1 MEKAILTPSAS
12 TNIKTVE
19 IIEEGNKHKCQI
31 QAIKAF
37 IQVSIFSGNALKYEG
52 SISLPK
58 IQNQIYAFTT
68 YSINEIFEEINL
80 LDTQNFN
87 LIKEEEKYKLK
98 IEFTILRKKI
108 NLFINL
114 NDDKNMNLNKDD
126 LISTITE
133 LKQIIKIK
141 DEKIKLL
148 EQELKKYTNSIPS
161 IKSDNS
167 YDNFN
172 IKLKEPIHQL
182 KFQGCIYC
190 ATLLKDGRFV
200 TGSTDSSIIIYN
212 NKTFQPDL
220 TIKEH
225 SGSVY
230 CVTQLKSGVLASC
243 STDKT
248 IKLFNIN
255 GNEYNVIQIL
265 NYHKN
270 YVYKI
275 MELSNQK
282 LVSCS
287 NDNSIIFYFKDNN
300 EYKKDFQITT
310 KGSCSPVIQ
319 TKQNE
324 ICYSEDTDKAI
335 CFFDLLE
342 RKAITSLKNINKRIG
357 TYDWFIMMTKNL
369 LLITGENI
377 LTIINVDSHSV
388 VRTINVTNSS
398 WINAACLLTN
408 NMLLT
413 VDNNKIIIQWKIE
426 GDNLVMIS
434 RKEKASENCIGT
446 VLKIG
451 DGLIITG
458 DDGGI
463 IKVW

>member
-1 MEKAILTPSAS
+1 MDS
-12 TNIKTVE
+12 
-19 IIEEGNKHKCQI
+19 
-31 QAIKAF
+31 
-37 IQVSIFSGNALKYEG
+37 
-52 SISLPK
+52 
-58 IQNQIYAFTT
+58 
-68 YSINEIFEEINL
+68 
-80 LDTQNFN
+80 QNFN

-98 IEFTILRKKI
+98 IEFTVLRKKI
-108 NLFINL
+108 NMFINL

-133 LKQIIKIK
+133 LKQIIKTK

-148 EQELKKYTNSIPS
+148 EEELKKYTNSIPS

-172 IKLKEPIHQL
+172 LKLKEPIHQL
-182 KFQGCIYC
+182 KYHTSWISC
-190 ATLLKDGRFV
+190 ATLLNDGRFV
-200 TGSTDSSIIIYN
+200 TGSSDSSIIIYN

-225 SGSVY
+225 SGCVY

-243 STDKT
+243 SEDKM

-255 GNEYNVIQIL
+255 GNEYNVIQTL
-265 NYHKN
+265 SYHSSS
-270 YVYKI
+270 VYKI

-287 NDNSIIFYFKDNN
+287 NDKSIIFYFKDNN

-310 KGSCSPVIQ
+310 NGKCSPVIQ

-324 ICYSEDTDKAI
+324 ICYSEETDKAI
-335 CFFDLLE
+335 HFFDLLE
-342 RKAITSLKNINKRIG
+342 RKTMNVLSNINKRIIG
-357 TYDWFIMMTKNL
+357 GYDWFIMMTKNL

-408 NMLLT
+408 NMLIT
-413 VDNNKIIIQWKIE
+413 VDNNENIIQWKIE

-434 RKEKASENCIGT
+434 RKEKASERSIGT

-451 DGLIITG
+451 DSLIITG

>member
-1 MEKAILTPSAS
+1 
-12 TNIKTVE
+12 
-19 IIEEGNKHKCQI
+19 
-31 QAIKAF
+31 
-37 IQVSIFSGNALKYEG
+37 
-52 SISLPK
+52 
-58 IQNQIYAFTT
+58 
-68 YSINEIFEEINL
+68 
-80 LDTQNFN
+80 
-87 LIKEEEKYKLK
+87 
-98 IEFTILRKKI
+98 
-108 NLFINL
+108 
-114 NDDKNMNLNKDD
+114 MNLNKDD

-133 LKQIIKIK
+133 LKQIIKTK

-182 KFQGCIYC
+182 KYQECICC
-190 ATLLKDGRFV
+190 ATLLNDGRFV
-200 TGSTDSSIIIYN
+200 TGSSDSSIIIYN

-225 SGSVY
+225 TNQVN

-243 STDKT
+243 SADKT

-255 GNEYNVIQIL
+255 GNEYNVIQTL

-408 NMLLT
+408 NMLIT
-413 VDNNKIIIQWKIE
+413 VDNNENIIQWKIE

-434 RKEKASENCIGT
+434 RKEKASERSIGT

>member
-1 MEKAILTPSAS
+1 
-12 TNIKTVE
+12 
-19 IIEEGNKHKCQI
+19 
-31 QAIKAF
+31 
-37 IQVSIFSGNALKYEG
+37 
-52 SISLPK
+52 
-58 IQNQIYAFTT
+58 
-68 YSINEIFEEINL
+68 
-80 LDTQNFN
+80 
-87 LIKEEEKYKLK
+87 
-98 IEFTILRKKI
+98 
-108 NLFINL
+108 
-114 NDDKNMNLNKDD
+114 
-126 LISTITE
+126 
-133 LKQIIKIK
+133 
-141 DEKIKLL
+141 
-148 EQELKKYTNSIPS
+148 
-161 IKSDNS
+161 
-167 YDNFN
+167 
-172 IKLKEPIHQL
+172 
-182 KFQGCIYC
+182 
-190 ATLLKDGRFV
+190 
-200 TGSTDSSIIIYN
+200 
-212 NKTFQPDL
+212 
-220 TIKEH
+220 
-225 SGSVY
+225 
-230 CVTQLKSGVLASC
+230 
-243 STDKT
+243 
-248 IKLFNIN
+248 
-255 GNEYNVIQIL
+255 
-265 NYHKN
+265 
-270 YVYKI
+270 

-342 RKAITSLKNINKRIG
+342 RKAITSLKNINKRIE

-408 NMLLT
+408 NMLIT
-413 VDNNKIIIQWKIE
+413 VDNNENIIQWKIE

-434 RKEKASENCIGT
+434 RKEKASERSIGT